1 MAGCTCSSGFSD
13 PGGQSAKAGTVLF
26 LLLSD
31 LWLLTTLLTS
41 NEGCFP

>member
-1 MAGCTCSSGFSD
+1 MAGCTCSSDFND
-13 PGGQSAKAGTVLF
+13 PGGQGAKAGTVLF